1 MAADK
6 VDLKSLKVF
15 MLDFDV
21 TQNTETGVDAV
32 NSLVLFEDRINE
44 FAAFRHF
51 RTCFFVDGNF
61 SLTFCYQ
68 NDIIDRKV
76 FTVKKNFFHNS
87 LSIQVYKTKNECV

>member
-6 VDLKSLKVF
+6 VDLKSFKVF
-15 MLDFDV
+15 VLDFDIA
-21 TQNTETGVDAV
+21 QNTETGVDTV
-32 NSLVLFEDRINE
+32 NSLVLFKDRIDE

-51 RTCFFVDGNF
+51 RTRLFVDSDF